1 MYELSLED
9 EIVKYLPLVERVVSR
24 IKIKSLDYEKGDLFN
39 IGVIGLMDALK
50 KFDASKKVPFESYA
64 TIRIRGAVFDEVRKN
79 GKISRYRMGQL
90 NEYYKAKQDLEQ
102 EKKREVS
109 DSEICQYLKIN
120 QHQLNDIY
128 DSLNHLASV
137 SLEAT
142 LFHQDDG
149 GLTIEDTLQN
159 ESLPNTD
166 DRLVENER
174 KQALQDSIET
184 LAEREQIILNLYYK
198 EELTLKEIAEILDVS
213 IARVS
218 QIHGKI
224 IGKLKLKI
232 EEELQ

>member
-9 EIVKYLPLVERVVSR
+9 EIVKYLPLVERVVGR

-90 NEYYKAKQDLEQ
+90 NEYYKAKQYLEQ

-198 EELTLKEIAEILDVS
+198 EELTLKEIAEILGIS

>member
-9 EIVKYLPLVERVVSR
+9 EIVKYLPLVERVVGR

-128 DSLNHLASV
+128 DGLNHLASV

-198 EELTLKEIAEILDVS
+198 EELTLKEIADILGIS